1 MHKFLTHPRMIC
13 AAIAMAF
20 SVPAMSEEA
29 PIVATLAKTAPATS
43 TSSLNIPTS
52 IPAVSTTSA
61 SVATAPVV
69 TIPATGVPH
78 VVSAESQMSPQQ
90 VSELPRNIL
99 LPPATNIITDDPLA
113 VQIKA
118 IDRSDINARIT
129 LLAKYARH
137 YPPHFETKRAR
148 RAAEL
153 EAVDLAN
160 TTNSAANGSKPTF
173 EELLQAVKANC
184 LAHNLD
190 VGNDTA
196 TNANNFIRSALKL
209 KPNDGEANFLYGV
222 LLSESG
228 GMKEGLPYL
237 NKSAKAGFNESYLS
251 LANAYLS
258 LNQKPKAL
266 AALTSYKKVAP
277 DDPHYNDMVDAIKTN
292 KSSIW

>member
-29 PIVATLAKTAPATS
+29 PIVATLAKTAPAAVA
-43 TSSLNIPTS
+43 PT
-52 IPAVSTTSA
+52 AVAPVAATTTS
-61 SVATAPVV
+61 
-69 TIPATGVPH
+69 GVPH

-160 TTNSAANGSKPTF
+160 ITNSAANGSKPSF

-184 LAHNLD
+184 LAHNMD